1 MPSPALRPHAHAA
14 RIVLD
19 REHVRRALRPTPA
32 DSTLAAAVRCAL
44 AVGLALTVVALT
56 GHDELAGYASLAA
69 LASLYGR
76 WEPYRRRGG
85 LLAVVGACFVGA
97 IVVATLAA
105 ALHAHAVVTVLL
117 AALVAAGTHVLC
129 GALRTGPPGAT
140 IVVFGVG
147 AGLAGSP
154 TLADLGPRGLAAV
167 VGAAVAWLVCC
178 SGVLVHPAGPARV
191 AVRRASDTT
200 DRALATGAPASRERA
215 LALVERARDVLADD
229 ASRPRTRAA
238 TATLV
243 TAFEDL
249 EVALGGTPR
258 ALPSRRTLRSTL
270 RTAYVPRRDTT
281 RVLVA
286 GLTAGGVAALGGSGH
301 SPWAV
306 MGSTAAL
313 QGATAG
319 HVVTRGLQR
328 AAGTALGALVAWP
341 LLAAHLS
348 LAATGAL
355 VVALQLVTEV
365 LVMRHYGLAMLAI
378 TPMALL
384 MTSLG
389 APGDATALALDRVAC
404 TALGALVAVLALV
417 ALPHHDPDRA
427 TAPLRRSA

>member
-1 MPSPALRPHAHAA
+1 MPSPAVTARSRAA
-14 RIVLD
+14 RVVLD

-32 DSTLAAAVRCAL
+32 DSTLAAAVRCAF
-44 AVGLALTVVALT
+44 AVGLALALVALT

-76 WEPYRRRGG
+76 WEPYRRRGA
-85 LLAVVGACFVGA
+85 LLAVVGACFVAA
-97 IVVATLAA
+97 IVVATLVA
-105 ALHAHAVVTVLL
+105 ALHAPAAVTVLL

-154 TLADLGPRGLAAV
+154 TLADVGPRGLAAV

-178 SGVLVHPAGPARV
+178 SGALVHPAGPARV
-191 AVRRASDTT
+191 AVRRASDAT
-200 DRALATGAPASRERA
+200 DRALATGAPQARERA

-229 ASRPRTRAA
+229 ASRRRTRAA

-243 TAFEDL
+243 AAVEDL
-249 EVALGGTPR
+249 EVALGGTPD
-258 ALPSRRTLRSTL
+258 ALPARRTMRTTL
-270 RTAYVPRRDTT
+270 RAARVPRGDTV

-286 GLTAGGVAALGGSGH
+286 GLVAGGTAALGGSHH

-328 AAGTALGALVAWP
+328 AGGTALGALVAWP
-341 LLAAHLS
+341 LLAADLP
-348 LAATGAL
+348 LAAAATV

-365 LVMRHYGLAMLAI
+365 LVMRHYGLAMLTI

-389 APGDATALALDRVAC
+389 TPSDATALALDRVGC
-404 TALGALVAVLALV
+404 SALGALVAVLALV
-417 ALPHHDPDRA
+417 VLPARHR
-427 TAPLRRSA
+427 